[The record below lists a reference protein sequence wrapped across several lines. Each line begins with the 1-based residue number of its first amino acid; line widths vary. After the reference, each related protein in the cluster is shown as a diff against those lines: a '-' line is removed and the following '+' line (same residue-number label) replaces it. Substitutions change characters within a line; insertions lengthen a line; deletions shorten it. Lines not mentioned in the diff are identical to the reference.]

1 MSTETTNKKIKID
14 NGTTF
19 GKTYTDK
26 AIDERLQGLV
36 STATFTPVQEKA
48 NNSLQKPAGLT
59 KTKLVGVGANGQE
72 NIEIGD
78 NLTLAN
84 GKLSATGG
92 DGGIPVVEGTLTT
105 TSEEG
110 VYDITI
116 PEAQTTNFI
125 LHFNFDGADMY
136 ALINF
141 VMALGGTGIYKSITD
156 IEFNEQTGAIINYAT
171 IDGSG
176 TDLSYVSSN
185 VTNPFT
191 PSKTIYLFGKYSI
204 LVPEVST
211 DTYILPLPSDA
222 STSTYVLKAVNG
234 TVQWVKES

>member
-36 STATFTPVQEKA
+36 STATFTPVKEKA

-59 KTKLVGVGANGQE
+59 KTKLVGVGTNGQE

-92 DGGIPVVEGTLTT
+92 GSSIPVVEGTI
-105 TSEEG
+105 TSENTFALNETPTGDYFLAHLLYAGFVYVNSLMTKTTVTFGETNIIFYIGLIVLNG
-110 VYDITI
+110 VPFLAYSAAS
-116 PEAQTTNFI
+116 E
-125 LHFNFDGADMY
+125 
-136 ALINF
+136 
-141 VMALGGTGIYKSITD
+141 
-156 IEFNEQTGAIINYAT
+156 
-171 IDGSG
+171 DGSS
-176 TDLSYVSSN
+176 TNN
-185 VTNPFT
+185 VMKQICFMNNPYQ
-191 PSKTIYLFGKYSI
+191 SDGIIYFANGGFDS
-204 LVPEVST
+204 
-211 DTYILPLPSDA
+211 LPLPADA
-222 STSTYVLKAVNG
+222 STSTYILKAVNG
-234 TVQWVKES
+234 TVQWVKEA